1 MAESIE
7 FRLKVIEDKLGLA
20 LDQNEKKA
28 KSLGDTLSVAVGTFA
43 GQAAIKGF
51 SLLGNA
57 IGSVNDFIFDSI
69 KASAEQEAALNR
81 LGQALKQTGDFSRG
95 ALEDFNAFASEL
107 QKTSVF
113 ADDVVLGQ
121 LAIAKSFGATNEQAK
136 DLVQA
141 AANLSA
147 QLGGSLEENVFKLA
161 KTLNG
166 EVARGFKAAIPE
178 LKGLSQEALSAG
190 GAIDIVNQKFAGS
203 AQAQLETYSGS
214 LAALTNSFGD
224 LQEELGDFVTKS
236 DTVRF
241 LTATVSGVVQELTK
255 RISEYRTEQSRQ
267 NGTLTETDATI
278 SSLSEKYATITQKI
292 EEYQK
297 VIDADKS
304 KSLLGSIFTFDNAPR
319 AKEQIQLLTLELQKL
334 GKQIEISAAAV
345 PSEVKTGGDP
355 AARVRE
361 KTVQEL
367 AAIEERNIA
376 IRELEN
382 QFALESNQFE
392 LEQEI
397 AEKERFGVK
406 TASDIEALTSFELT
420 KSELMYQAAMD
431 RASNLATIEEQE
443 AAKSKAILDKKNRD
457 QKIGADNKKKLL
469 DQEIKDQEAFFSAAT
484 SLSSS
489 KSKELAAIGKAA
501 ALYELSIKTPQ
512 AIASSFAFGSKTGG
526 PALGYT
532 FGAIAGIAM
541 AQQAAKIAGVS
552 GFANGGIVGATS
564 GPDNALATV
573 RTGEMILNAEQQQ
586 KLFSQINN
594 GGNGGGNI
602 VIQIDG
608 RNIAYAI
615 RDQINQ
621 GFKLT

>member
-81 LGQALKQTGDFSRG
+81 LGQALKQTGDFSQG
-95 ALEDFNAFASEL
+95 ALDDFNAFASEL
-107 QKTSVF
+107 QKSSVF
-113 ADDVVLGQ
+113 ADEVVLGQ

-136 DLVQA
+136 GLVQA

-166 EVARGFKAAIPE
+166 EVARAFKAAIPE
-178 LKGLSQEALSAG
+178 LKGLSQEALNAG
-190 GAIDIVNQKFAGS
+190 GAIDIINQKFAGS

-214 LAALTNSFGD
+214 LTALTNAFGD
-224 LQEELGDFVTKS
+224 LQEIVGDTITQSDFVK
-236 DTVRF
+236 
-241 LTATVSGVVQELTK
+241 GVFSS
-255 RISEYRTEQSRQ
+255 ISEAINT
-267 NGTLTETDATI
+267 TI
-278 SSLSEKYATITQKI
+278 SSIQ
-292 EEYQK
+292 EYQAQQK
-297 VIDADKS
+297 VLNQGFVDNQSEINALSGDYAD
-304 KSLLGSIFTFDNAPR
+304 
-319 AKEQIQLLTLELQKL
+319 LTLEIEKQQAIINKQGPNKALVSTAEIQIAETKVKSLSAEAEKL
-334 GKQIEISAAAV
+334 FKIINVNQQAIALEDK
-345 PSEVKTGGDP
+345 KTGGDP
-355 AARVRE
+355 AAKVRE

-392 LEQEI
+392 LEQDI
-397 AEKERFGVK
+397 AEKERYGVK

-469 DQEIKDQEAFFSAAT
+469 DQEIKDQEAFFSVAT

-489 KSKELAAIGKAA
+489 KNKELAAIGKAA

-512 AIASSFAFGSKTGG
+512 AIASSYAFGTKAGG
-526 PALGYT
+526 PILGAT
-532 FGAIAGIAM
+532 FGTIAGIAM

-586 KLFSQINN
+586 KLFNQINN
-594 GGNGGGNI
+594 GSSNNSNI

-608 RNIAYAI
+608 RNLAYAI